1 MAERE
6 KREAANRVKAN
17 STGWQKHI
25 KPPLYTKIKF
35 NQAVGDCPV
44 YKADP
49 LDQQTCECDSQ
60 NDEVNPYGYK
70 HSIFHFNLM
79 LCLLRSIKL
88 DNCICVP
95 LHISAMWGKLRVFE
109 LVTSV

>member
-6 KREAANRVKAN
+6 KREAANRVKEN

-25 KPPLYTKIKF
+25 RPPLYTKIKF

-60 NDEVNPYGYK
+60 NDEVNPYAYRHYISFWPYGLFAAFYK
-70 HSIFHFNLM
+70 IRQLH
-79 LCLLRSIKL
+79 LCAFAYFSH
-88 DNCICVP
+88 V
-95 LHISAMWGKLRVFE
+95 GK
-109 LVTSV
+109 TPSV